1 MKKLILSIVFALTTL
16 PMFSY
21 SLETLYVFSYLRKF
35 VEKTN
40 PIYADMLNKFES
52 PCYCSIVRIVDCNE
66 QPNKSHWSNFG
77 VPDRNFNMEF
87 GLYDVRYPYA
97 YLLIHHKSLS
107 IYKGRTVDKLL
118 ERIIEIKEKEPN
130 LITEAQFINILKNVF
145 VGELDPN
152 VYWVSKELEVFE
164 IDGMKVF
171 YYK

>member
-21 SLETLYVFSYLRKF
+21 SLETLYVFSNLHKYRE
-35 VEKTN
+35 VMDPT
-40 PIYADMLNKFES
+40 AGDMYCKYKS
-52 PCYCSIVRIVDCNE
+52 PCYYTVEIVDCSE
-66 QPNKSHWSNFG
+66 QPDNSYWGDFG
-77 VPDRNFNMEF
+77 IPDKNFNMEF
-87 GLYDVRYPYA
+87 GLYEVRYPYA

-107 IYKGRTVDKLL
+107 IYMGSTLDKLL

-130 LITEAQFINILKNVF
+130 LITESQFINILKNVF

-152 VYWVSKELEVFE
+152 VYWVFKELEVFE

>member
-1 MKKLILSIVFALTTL
+1 MKKLILSIVFALATL

-77 VPDRNFNMEF
+77 MPDKNFNMEF
-87 GLYDVRYPYA
+87 GLYEVGFA
-97 YLLIHHKSLS
+97 YMLIHHKSLS
-107 IYKGRTVDKLL
+107 IYMGGTVDKLL
-118 ERIIEIKEKEPN
+118 ERVIEIKEKEPN
-130 LITEAQFINILKNVF
+130 LIMKCPPKVGQVKHYPVIERVRYCTGLFPFNRDLIL
-145 VGELDPN
+145 L
-152 VYWVSKELEVFE
+152 LL
-164 IDGMKVF
+164 
-171 YYK
+171 